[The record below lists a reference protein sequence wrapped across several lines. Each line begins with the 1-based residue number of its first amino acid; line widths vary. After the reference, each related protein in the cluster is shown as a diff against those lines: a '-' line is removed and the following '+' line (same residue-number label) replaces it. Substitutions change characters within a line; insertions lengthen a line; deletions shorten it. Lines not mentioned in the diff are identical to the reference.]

1 MAAALAAVAVLLT
14 ASTLRSDPPPPTVA
28 EQAPLV
34 AAGEVTVPVPIA
46 LRSVIDLLEHGDV
59 VDLLAVTPEGAAD
72 VVAERARVVEA
83 PSAGGLSSS
92 SGVLLVAVP
101 ESDAIALA
109 GAGAQGSL
117 SVLIR
122 PRDATPPAPGA
133 TDS

>member
-46 LRSVIDLLEHGDV
+46 LRSVIDLLEPGDV

-72 VVAERARVVEA
+72 VVAERARVVDA
-83 PSAGGLSSS
+83 PAGGLSSS
-92 SGVLLVAVP
+92 SSVLLVAVP

-109 GAGAQGSL
+109 GAGALGSL

>member
-14 ASTLRSDPPPPTVA
+14 VSTLRSDPPPAIVT

-46 LRSVIDLLEHGDV
+46 LRSVIDLLEPGDV
-59 VDLLAVTPEGAAD
+59 VDLLAITPEGVAD
-72 VVAERARVVEA
+72 VVAERARVVDA
-83 PSAGGLSSS
+83 PSGALSSS
-92 SGVLLVAVP
+92 GGVLLVAVP
-101 ESDAIALA
+101 ESDAVELA

-122 PRDATPPAPGA
+122 PRDASSSAHSAADG
-133 TDS
+133 

>member
-46 LRSVIDLLEHGDV
+46 LRSVIDLLEPGDV
-59 VDLLAVTPEGAAD
+59 VDLLAVTPEGATD
-72 VVAERARVVEA
+72 VVAERARVVDA
-83 PSAGGLSSS
+83 PAGGLSSS

-117 SVLIR
+117 SVLIH